1 MVETSRLQELEAAVY
16 IASTQEAGVRVLSSP
31 FRFHS
36 SGTPAQRMMLSTVS
50 MNLLRSLYLF
60 FPQGHVQ
67 MFVPW
72 GILSLVTLTILII
85 TTTNVEPKH
94 AISNYNN
101 SDHQISGFLNG
112 RTFCLLPVSREALW
126 EACDIALASPKT
138 LWRNKSKCQGLF
150 HLALSFSSPSRGNF

>member
-1 MVETSRLQELEAAVY
+1 
-16 IASTQEAGVRVLSSP
+16 
-31 FRFHS
+31 
-36 SGTPAQRMMLSTVS
+36 
-50 MNLLRSLYLF
+50 
-60 FPQGHVQ
+60 

-150 HLALSFSSPSRGNF
+150 HLALSFFFSITWKLLTTNFPRPWPSTVASHIRGAGWRWIGSLFCRVQWVDYPVDLGLPSLWQLYSLLGKPHPLES